1 MVGGHTDQPEGTAT
15 LQGGGIDMEVSQW
28 WRSKKAGV
36 RWAGVIKRDDGS
48 WEVVVVANKST
59 NLDRYIQDGGGN
71 GPGQPF
77 HNEPITRV
85 GKQVKV
91 LTQRGGYDI

>member
-1 MVGGHTDQPEGTAT
+1 MVVE
-15 LQGGGIDMEVSQW
+15 QW
-28 WRSKKAGV
+28 PSKKAGV
-36 RWAGVIKRDDGS
+36 RWAGVVKRDEES

-59 NLDRYIQDGGGN
+59 NLDRYIQPEGGY
-71 GPGQPF
+71 GPGQSF

-91 LTQRGGYDI
+91 LTQRGGLDI

>member
-1 MVGGHTDQPEGTAT
+1 MVVE
-15 LQGGGIDMEVSQW
+15 QW
-28 WRSKKAGV
+28 PSKKSGV
-36 RWAGVIKRDDGS
+36 RWAGVVRRDEES

-59 NLDRYIQDGGGN
+59 NLDRYIQPEGSHT
-71 GPGQPF
+71 F
-77 HNEPITRV
+77 ANEPIVKV

>member
-1 MVGGHTDQPEGTAT
+1 MVVE
-15 LQGGGIDMEVSQW
+15 QW
-28 WRSKKAGV
+28 PSKKAG
-36 RWAGVIKRDDGS
+36 
-48 WEVVVVANKST
+48 VANKST
-59 NLDRYIQDGGGN
+59 NLDRYIQPEGGY
-71 GPGQPF
+71 GPGQFF